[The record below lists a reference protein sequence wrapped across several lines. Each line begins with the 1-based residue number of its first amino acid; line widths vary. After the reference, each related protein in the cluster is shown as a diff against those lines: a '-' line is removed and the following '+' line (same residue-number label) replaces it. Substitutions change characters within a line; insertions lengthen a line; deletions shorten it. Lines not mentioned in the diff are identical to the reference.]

1 MPDWS
6 IWLIIAGVLAAA
18 EMASLT
24 FVLVMLAGGAAAAAL
39 TAAVG
44 GGVLAQCLVAAGVS
58 VALLAGV
65 RPVAKYHL
73 LAGTGV
79 QTGAEALIGQQAVV
93 LTEVSAH
100 DGRVRLNGNE
110 WTARSAGDDVLSAGT
125 LVRVT
130 RISGATAEVM
140 SEAQYFESQ
149 Q

>member
-100 DGRVRLNGNE
+100 DGRVRLNGN
-110 WTARSAGDDVLSAGT
+110 
-125 LVRVT
+125 
-130 RISGATAEVM
+130 
-140 SEAQYFESQ
+140 
-149 Q
+149 